1 MDIETLINN
10 ISKKLA
16 IITYY
21 IRFEN
26 SANLNSINTLL
37 ENSFKNIL
45 NIVYGYNLKNLNT
58 NYLYPAID
66 LGDEIN
72 KIAVQ
77 VTSTNDL
84 SKIKDTLDRFKNNG
98 FEKKYDKL
106 KFVIIDDKK
115 AYRPKINLDTEYF
128 SLKNDVISVFDSVK
142 IIKDIEIMKQKEID
156 KLLDEV
162 IGKNNMDISLD
173 VECNEVK
180 TIINIIQTLSNDSE
194 DEEIVEESMPNPT
207 YKINE
212 RFKEYKEYLND
223 MFLELYPIYMPVFN
237 KIQRQFNVGTTQT
250 KKIAIYL
257 KKESKLRLIKFNG
270 DLIVAYDDMVNMLEE
285 KLKKYSVTNFDK
297 NAIEFYII
305 KNIVDC
311 NVFPND

>member
-1 MDIETLINN
+1 
-10 ISKKLA
+10 
-16 IITYY
+16 
-21 IRFEN
+21 
-26 SANLNSINTLL
+26 
-37 ENSFKNIL
+37 
-45 NIVYGYNLKNLNT
+45 
-58 NYLYPAID
+58 
-66 LGDEIN
+66 
-72 KIAVQ
+72 
-77 VTSTNDL
+77 
-84 SKIKDTLDRFKNNG
+84 
-98 FEKKYDKL
+98 
-106 KFVIIDDKK
+106 
-115 AYRPKINLDTEYF
+115 
-128 SLKNDVISVFDSVK
+128 
-142 IIKDIEIMKQKEID
+142 
-156 KLLDEV
+156 
-162 IGKNNMDISLD
+162 
-173 VECNEVK
+173 
-180 TIINIIQTLSNDSE
+180 
-194 DEEIVEESMPNPT
+194 MPNPT